1 MEFKLVPAE
10 AKLEGRVRGPN
21 VTPGYWRQPQLSDA
35 ARDEEGFYK
44 LGDAFKFADPDNPSE
59 GLLFDGRTA
68 EDFKLA
74 TGTWVNVGPLRVH
87 IIDHFAPFV
96 RDVVIS
102 GPNRDEIGVLVFPDV
117 EACRRLVPHLPA
129 NAPAA
134 MLLRDAQVR
143 GEFAFLLDTFA
154 KQSTG
159 SSNRV
164 CRAILMHE
172 QPSLDL
178 GEITDKGS
186 INQGMVLGNRAALVD
201 ELHAEPPSSR
211 VIFTSAGEQEV
222 R

>member
-1 MEFKLVPAE
+1 MKSP
-10 AKLEGRVRGPN
+10 R
-21 VTPGYWRQPQLSDA
+21 
-35 ARDEEGFYK
+35 
-44 LGDAFKFADPDNPSE
+44 
-59 GLLFDGRTA
+59 LLFDGRTA
-68 EDFKLA
+68 QDFKLE
-74 TGTWVNVGPLRVH
+74 TGTRVNVGPLRAH

-96 RDVVIS
+96 RDVVVS
-102 GPNRDEIGVLVFPDV
+102 GPNRDEIGVLVFPDI
-117 EACRRLVPHLPA
+117 EACRRLAPHLPA
-129 NAPAA
+129 DALPTV
-134 MLLRDAQVR
+134 LLSDAQVC

-186 INQGMVLGNRAALVD
+186 INQQMVLRNRAPLV
-201 ELHAEPPSSR
+201 EQLYAAQRSPR
-211 VIFTSAGEQEV
+211 VMVIGNGTKEH